1 MPIAAIDLPD
11 VFQIRQELQADKR
24 SSASRAA
31 ALFQQSSPQ
40 AEPGILH
47 SRVATAR
54 ASKDRNARRWSTCLY
69 CTWVW
74 YPADLLRSP
83 ACENKRNGIYED
95 RITVSW
101 HEAPRLSLLLQQYC
115 STAKNTK
122 NKTNTISST

>member
-1 MPIAAIDLPD
+1 
-11 VFQIRQELQADKR
+11 
-24 SSASRAA
+24 
-31 ALFQQSSPQ
+31 
-40 AEPGILH
+40 
-47 SRVATAR
+47 
-54 ASKDRNARRWSTCLY
+54 
-69 CTWVW
+69 
-74 YPADLLRSP
+74 LLRSP